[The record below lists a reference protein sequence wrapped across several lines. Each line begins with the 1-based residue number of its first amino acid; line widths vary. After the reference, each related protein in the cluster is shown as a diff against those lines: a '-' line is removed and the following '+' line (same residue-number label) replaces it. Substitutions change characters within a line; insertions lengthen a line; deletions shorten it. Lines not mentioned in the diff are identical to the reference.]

1 MISIQVGY
9 LFKWYPLSEVS
20 LYYTP
25 AATCSQYVHFPVI
38 YYQLLNRHITSLENQ
53 LQTTQS
59 IICGQLLTMRSIAC
73 LFAIQH
79 TDTFFQSLQDSTYI
93 GIIARVPWLDHER
106 FTTDY

>member
-38 YYQLLNRHITSLENQ
+38 YYQLLNRHITSLENP

-79 TDTFFQSLQDSTYI
+79 TDTFFQSLQDSTYF
-93 GIIARVPWLDHER
+93 GIMHGCLG
-106 FTTDY
+106 